1 MVRRVAEEC
10 MICEASPCECNKP
23 APKAKA
29 VRVPKAPAEKA
40 ATPKVTAAPVAPKVD
55 VSAAMKAQAKTS
67 VMTAVVTSET
77 PVIDDAT
84 QWRNAIR
91 ALAPILHPEE
101 RMKYIDDIV
110 GSPTLAERRAAWK
123 AKRG

>member
-1 MVRRVAEEC
+1 
-10 MICEASPCECNKP
+10 MICEQAPCTCNKP

-29 VRVPKAPAEKA
+29 APRIPKADKPIVGEPRKNPESVPVPALGA
-40 ATPKVTAAPVAPKVD
+40 ATGIAAA
-55 VSAAMKAQAKTS
+55 AAMKAQAKTS

-84 QWRNAIR
+84 QWKNAIR

-101 RMKYIDDIV
+101 RVKYFDDIM
-110 GSPTLAERRAAWK
+110 GSPSLAERRAAWK
-123 AKRG
+123 ARRG